1 MPLLGEFF
9 GCASRATLAAMPRWS
24 LYALLLLPM
33 GIVPSLSAA
42 PRAATP
48 PPQLAHRIEALLAAP
63 DLAQA
68 HWGIS
73 VTTLDGRVL
82 YAKNDAQLF
91 APASNAKLCT
101 TTAALALLG
110 PEAKPVT
117 RVLAEGAIH
126 AHGTLQG
133 DLILQGNG
141 DATLS
146 GRTYPYA
153 LHTERPAAPLA
164 ALEALADQVVQRGL
178 RVVTGNVVGDD
189 TAFPDERY
197 GSGWVWDDLTWG
209 YGAPISALT
218 INDNAVYL
226 NVFPGEHAGDP
237 VTTIWN
243 PPEAGAYY
251 ALENSARTA
260 GEQPALGVDRQPGSK
275 TVRLFGTL
283 PISSAGKHYALAIED
298 PAEFAASVFRQMLLA
313 RGVRVMGAAVARH
326 RLSTDAEH
334 FSAEQRTPLSL
345 PEPTSAH
352 APLRLLPV
360 PPGAV
365 VLAEHDSVPLLQD
378 VTVTN
383 KASQNLHAELMLRL
397 LGRQYGLDGSF
408 AQGTRVVRQFLV
420 NAGMAPEDFFFYD
433 GSGMSTQDL
442 IAPRALTQL
451 LRYAAAQPWGAEFRS
466 TLPVGGVD
474 GSLAGRFFRTPLQ
487 GRVFAK
493 SGTLREVS
501 ALSGYV
507 RARSGKLIIFSI
519 LCNDGRPDDK
529 DAAGTPRAAHAMD
542 AIVAAIAAAD

>member
-1 MPLLGEFF
+1 MPCL
-9 GCASRATLAAMPRWS
+9 SPRTW
-24 LYALLLLPM
+24 LLLPL
-33 GIVPSLSAA
+33 GIAATLCAEPALSAA
-42 PRAATP
+42 PHPATTP
-48 PPQLAHRIEALLAAP
+48 APPQLARRIDALLAAP

-73 VTTLDGRVL
+73 VTTLDGRVV

-101 TTAALALLG
+101 TAAALALLG
-110 PEAKPVT
+110 PQAKPVT
-117 RVLAEGAIH
+117 RVLAQGAID
-126 AHGTLQG
+126 AHGVLHG
-133 DLILQGNG
+133 DLIFQGNG

-164 ALEALADQVVQRGL
+164 ALEALADQVVQHGL

-209 YGAPISALT
+209 YGAPVSALT

-237 VTTIWN
+237 VTAIWN
-243 PPEAGAYY
+243 PPEAGGDYV
-251 ALENSARTA
+251 LENSARTA

-283 PISSAGKHYALAIED
+283 PSFSAGKHYALAIED

-313 RGVRVMGAAVARH
+313 RGVRVEGAAVARH
-326 RLSTDAEH
+326 RLSIDAEH
-334 FSAEQRTPLSL
+334 FSAEQRTPVTL
-345 PEPTSAH
+345 PTELPAREPLRA
-352 APLRLLPV
+352 APLPQ
-360 PPGAV
+360 GDV
-365 VLAEHDSVPLLQD
+365 VLATHTSVPLREEI
-378 VTVTN
+378 TVTN

-408 AQGTRVVRQFLV
+408 AQGARVVRQFLL
-420 NAGMAPEDFFFYD
+420 NAGVPSQDFFFYD
-433 GSGMSTQDL
+433 GSGMSTQDR
-442 IAPRALTQL
+442 ITPRAFTQL
-451 LRYAAAQPWGAEFRS
+451 LRYVAAQPWGAQFRS

-493 SGTLREVS
+493 TGTLREVS

-507 RARSGKLIIFSI
+507 RARSGKMIAFSI
-519 LCNDGRPDDK
+519 LCNDERPDAKTADGSPE
-529 DAAGTPRAAHAMD
+529 AARTMD
-542 AIVAAIAAAD
+542 AIVAAIAAAN